1 MNSQGTK
8 HSSDPRTVTALLL
21 GVALFLILAMTLFA
35 SPASATVGI
44 ESFTTSGTDTQAG
57 GHPDL
62 STSFTLEDPGAPE
75 AARNVIFDAPEGVFG
90 NPEAIPR
97 CTSVDF
103 ALQQC
108 FPSSQAGLITIRAD
122 YENDPNRLLGTAP
135 IFNMAV
141 PPSQVATFAFYVPV
155 LNIPIIIPVT
165 VRTAEDYGLRFTV
178 SNITQKT
185 PLAAAD
191 LTFWGFPLADNHDA
205 QRFSKG
211 APGAP
216 AGCPGLADTSCIAI
230 PNTSPLTVNPLI
242 DNPTTCTGKPLVT
255 TLKVQSYRD
264 LDTLSEAHGTYP
276 ATEGCE
282 NEVFKPVLFARTTTA
297 ETDSA
302 TGMDIV
308 LKDPLFLGFAA
319 SPSQISAAAV
329 QFPEGLTI
337 NPDAADGQSACTDAQ
352 ANFDTEGPDECPDN
366 AKIGTISIKSVAL
379 SAPLEGSI
387 YFGEPKPGDQYRI
400 FMMANGYGIHA
411 KLVGSVKPD
420 PVTGQ
425 VTVYFEDL
433 PQVPFDEFSV
443 HLFASDRGMMA
454 TPTACTFYEVAADFT
469 PWNASLP
476 VVHSIQGFGLTS
488 GPNGSPCSGR
498 PGPFHPRL
506 QAGTSNSIAGA
517 FSSFILKLDRDDGDQ
532 YLGDL
537 NFKMPP
543 GFTGSLKGIRYC
555 PEASITGAA
564 QNLGRTELV
573 NPSCPAD
580 SLIGSTNV
588 AAGPGSHPF
597 HAVGKTYLAG
607 PFKGAP
613 LSLVAVTPALAGPY
627 DYGVVVVRVALHV
640 DPQTAQVS
648 AISDTVPSIIGGV
661 PIRMRSIQVNTDRPN
676 FTINPTNC
684 NPLTVDSEGI
694 GDQGTVAN
702 FSSYFHVDNCGSL
715 PFKPTITMRQVGG
728 PKATHRAANP
738 ALTLDLTTN
747 PGEANIKSV
756 SVTLSSAFEID
767 QRHLGNICSEKELA
781 ATECAGR
788 TPIGKA
794 TTTTPLLDQPLEG
807 PVYAVSG
814 SGGLPRLAFI
824 LNGQVD
830 LMPRADT
837 DTVGKGLLRTTVPVI
852 PDAPIGH
859 FHLNIFGG
867 KNGYLV
873 NTRDICVH
881 TPITRVSFGAQNG
894 KTRTQSI
901 KVKAACGKKK
911 ARAKRHGR

>member
-1 MNSQGTK
+1 M
-8 HSSDPRTVTALLL
+8 
-21 GVALFLILAMTLFA
+21 LAMVA
-35 SPASATVGI
+35 IAAPSASATIGI
-44 ESFTTSGTDTQAG
+44 ESFTTNGTDPQAG

-75 AARNVIFDAPEGVFG
+75 AARNVSFEAPRGIFG
-90 NPEAIPR
+90 NPEAIAR
-97 CTSVDF
+97 CSSVDF

-108 FPSSQAGLITIRAD
+108 FPSAQAGLITIYAK
-122 YENDPNRLLGTAP
+122 YENDPKYLLGTAP
-135 IFNMAV
+135 IFNMEV
-141 PPSQVATFAFYVPV
+141 PSSQVAQFAFIVPV
-155 LNIPIIIPVT
+155 LNIPMNIPVT
-165 VRTAEDYGLRFTV
+165 VRTADDFGLRFTV
-178 SNITQKT
+178 SNISQKT
-185 PLAAAD
+185 PLAAAN
-191 LTFWGFPLADNHDA
+191 LIFWGFPLEASHDTE
-205 QRFSKG
+205 RFAKG
-211 APGAP
+211 SPGNP
-216 AGCPGLADTSCIAI
+216 AGCPGLATSKCITT
-230 PNTSPLTVNPLI
+230 PTPSPIEVRPLI
-242 DNPTTCTGKPLVT
+242 DNPTTCTGQPLVT
-255 TLKVQSYRD
+255 KLVVESYQQAGQV
-264 LDTLSEAHGTYP
+264 SEAESTYP
-276 ATEGCE
+276 AIEGCE
-282 NEVFKPVLFARTTTA
+282 NETFKPVLQARPTTA
-297 ETDSA
+297 EADSA
-302 TGMDIV
+302 TGVDIE
-308 LKDPLFLGFAA
+308 LRDPLFLGFAA
-319 SPSQISAAAV
+319 SPSQIRSAV
-329 QFPEGLTI
+329 VKFPEGLTI

-352 ANFDTEGPDECPDN
+352 ANFDSEGPDECPDN
-366 AKIGTISIKSVAL
+366 AKVGTTSIESVAL
-379 SAPLEGSI
+379 ADPLQGSI
-387 YFGEPKPGDQYRI
+387 YFGEPRPGNQYRI

-420 PVTGQ
+420 PQTGQ
-425 VTVYFEDL
+425 VSVFFEDL
-433 PQVPFDEFSV
+433 PQVPFDQFNV

-454 TPTACTFYEVAADFT
+454 TPTQCTVYQTEGVFT
-469 PWNASLP
+469 AWNRSLAP
-476 VVHSIQGFGLTS
+476 VTSSKGFQINS
-488 GPNGSPCSGR
+488 GPNRTSCPGQLR
-498 PGPFHPRL
+498 PFKPRL
-506 QAGTSNSIAGA
+506 EAGTTSSHAGD

-532 YLGDL
+532 FLGDL
-537 NFKMPP
+537 NFRMPP
-543 GFTGSLKGIRYC
+543 GFTGSLRGIPYC
-555 PEASITGAA
+555 SETAIAHAA
-564 QNLGRTELV
+564 QSLGRSELAA
-573 NPSCPAD
+573 PSCPAA
-580 SLIGSTNV
+580 SQIGSTNV

-702 FSSYFHVDNCGSL
+702 FSSYFHVDNCAGL
-715 PFKPTITMRQVGG
+715 PFKPTITMRQTGG
-728 PKATHRAANP
+728 RKATHRAANP
-738 ALTLDLTTN
+738 AFSLDLTTH

-756 SVTLSSAFEID
+756 SVTLPSAFEID

>member
-1 MNSQGTK
+1 MTNFKSTRLNRSGT
-8 HSSDPRTVTALLL
+8 RGGLLAALLFA
-21 GVALFLILAMTLFA
+21 ALMAFGAC
-35 SPASATVGI
+35 SASASIEI
-44 ESFTTSGTDTQAG
+44 ESFSTTGTDPQAG

-62 STSFTLEDPGAPE
+62 STTFFLKNPGAPE
-75 AARNVIFDAPEGVFG
+75 AARNVSFEAPRGIFG
-90 NPEAIPR
+90 NPEAIAR
-97 CTSVDF
+97 CTSLDF
-103 ALQQC
+103 ALDEC
-108 FPSSQAGLITIRAD
+108 FPSAQAGLITIYAN
-122 YENDPNRLLGTAP
+122 YENESKYLLGTAP
-135 IFNMAV
+135 IFNMEV
-141 PPSQVATFAFYVPV
+141 PNSKVAQFAFTVPT

-165 VRTAEDYGLRFTV
+165 VRTSEDFGLRFTV
-178 SNITQKT
+178 SNISQRT
-185 PLAAAD
+185 PLAGAH
-191 LTFWGFPLADNHDA
+191 LTFWGFPLEASHDG
-205 QRFSKG
+205 QRFAQGS
-211 APGAP
+211 PGNP
-216 AGCPGLADTSCIAI
+216 PGCPGLDSTACISTPTA
-230 PNTSPLTVNPLI
+230 SPYVVHPLI
-242 DNPTTCTGKPLVT
+242 DNPTTCTGEPLVT
-255 TLKVQSYRD
+255 KLKVESYQD
-264 LDTLSEAHGTYP
+264 VDHESEAQGTYP
-276 ATEGCE
+276 PMNGCE
-282 NEVFKPVLFARTTTA
+282 NEVFKPVLQARPTTSEA
-297 ETDSA
+297 DSA
-302 TGMDIV
+302 TGVDIE
-308 LKDPLFLGFAA
+308 LRDPLFLGFAA
-319 SPSQISAAAV
+319 SPSQIRAAV
-329 QFPEGLTI
+329 VKFPEGLTI
-337 NPDAADGQSACTDAQ
+337 NPDAADGQRACTDSQ

-366 AKIGTISIKSVAL
+366 AKIGNIAIHSVAL
-379 SAPLEGSI
+379 SDALEGAI

-420 PVTGQ
+420 PMTGQ
-425 VTVYFEDL
+425 VSVYFEDL
-433 PQVPFDEFSV
+433 PQVPFDEFDV

-454 TPTACTFYEVAADFT
+454 TPTKCTIYETEALFV
-469 PWNASLP
+469 PWNASHPP
-476 VVHSIQGFGLTS
+476 VTSKQNFSINS
-488 GPNGSPCSGR
+488 GPSQSPCPGQIR
-498 PGPFHPRL
+498 PFSPRL
-506 QAGTSNSIAGA
+506 EAGTTNSHAGD

-532 YLGDL
+532 FLGDL

-543 GFTGSLKGIRYC
+543 GFTGSLRGIPYC
-555 PEASITGAA
+555 SEASIAHAA
-564 QNLGRTELV
+564 QSLGRSELAA
-573 NPSCPAD
+573 PSCPAA
-580 SLIGSTNV
+580 SLIGTTNV

-597 HAVGKTYLAG
+597 HAFGKVYLAG

-702 FSSYFHVDNCGSL
+702 FSSYFHVDNCASL
-715 PFKPTITMRQVGG
+715 PFKPTLTMRQTGG
-728 PKATHRAANP
+728 QKATHRAANP
-738 ALTLDLTTN
+738 AFKLDLVTH

-756 SVTLSSAFEID
+756 AVTLSSAFEID

-781 ATECAGR
+781 ATQCVGR

-814 SGGLPRLAFI
+814 SGGLPRLAFV

-837 DTVGKGLLRTTVPVI
+837 DTVGQGLLRTTVPVV

-859 FHLNIFGG
+859 FHLSIFGG

-873 NTRDICVH
+873 NTRDICIHPPV
-881 TPITRVSFGAQNG
+881 TKVSFTAQNG
-894 KTRTQSI
+894 KARTQSV
-901 KVKAACGKKK
+901 KVKADCGKKK
-911 ARAKRHGR
+911 ARARRHR